1 MNLHSSAKSCPASR
15 GLLVRRVLEQGW
27 TVRAAA
33 ESIGISARRAYVW
46 LARFKV
52 AGPEGLRDRSSQPH
66 RLARSHE
73 LGLVVEA
80 VGRRRRG
87 QAAVR
92 IASELGVPRSTVGF
106 WLRKAGISR
115 ASALQEKEPPNRY
128 EYEAPGDLLHL
139 DTKKLA
145 NFEQVGHRATGI
157 RHHKNRKAGYQVLHV
172 CNDDHSRAC
181 YMEVLPDEKKGTTA
195 SFLQRALL
203 HFQAQGV
210 QARKLLTDNGSPY
223 RSKEFRAM
231 RESFGLKHSRTRP
244 YRPRTNGKAE
254 RLIQT
259 ALREWAYGPTW
270 QSSDERNQALGAWLH
285 FYNHHRPHSA
295 LGGQPPVTRLN
306 NLVGNDN

>member
-1 MNLHSSAKSCPASR
+1 
-15 GLLVRRVLEQGW
+15 
-27 TVRAAA
+27 
-33 ESIGISARRAYVW
+33 
-46 LARFKV
+46 
-52 AGPEGLRDRSSQPH
+52 
-66 RLARSHE
+66 
-73 LGLVVEA
+73 
-80 VGRRRRG
+80 
-87 QAAVR
+87 
-92 IASELGVPRSTVGF
+92 VGF
-106 WLRKAGISR
+106 WLRKAGISQ
-115 ASALQEKEPPNRY
+115 ASSLQPKEPPNRY
-128 EYEAPGDLLHL
+128 EHEAPGDLLHL

-145 NFEQVGHRATGI
+145 NFNQVGHRATGI

-195 SFLQRALL
+195 AFLQRALL

-210 QARKLLTDNGSPY
+210 QVRKLLTDNGSPY
-223 RSKEFRAM
+223 RSKEFKAM
-231 RESFGLKHSRTRP
+231 REAYGLKHSRTRP

-270 QSSDERNQALGAWLH
+270 QSSDERNQALSAWLH

-306 NLVGNDN
+306 NLVGNDT

>member
-15 GLLVRRVLEQGW
+15 ALLIRRVLEEGW
-27 TVRAAA
+27 TVRSAAN
-33 ESIGISARRAYVW
+33 SIGISTRRAYHW
-46 LARFKV
+46 LARFKSE
-52 AGPEGLRDRSSQPH
+52 GLDGLRDRSSQPH
-66 RLARSHE
+66 RLSRSHE

-87 QAAVR
+87 QAAIR
-92 IASELGVPRSTVGF
+92 IARELGVPRSTVGF

-115 ASALQEKEPPNRY
+115 ASDLQVKEPPNRY
-128 EYEAPGDLLHL
+128 EHAAPGDLLHL

-145 NFEQVGHRATGI
+145 NFRKTGHRITG
-157 RHHKNRKAGYQVLHV
+157 NRYKQDRGVGYQVLHV
-172 CNDDHSRAC
+172 CSDDHSRAC

-210 QARKLLTDNGSPY
+210 TVRKLLTDNGSPY
-223 RSKEFRAM
+223 RSKEFKAM
-231 RESFGLKHSRTRP
+231 REAFGLKHSRTRP

-270 QSSDERNQALGAWLH
+270 QSSDERNQALNAWLH

-295 LGGQPPVTRLN
+295 LNGQPPISRLN
-306 NLVGNDN
+306 NLIGNDS

>member
-1 MNLHSSAKSCPASR
+1 LI
-15 GLLVRRVLEQGW
+15 RRVLEEGW
-27 TVRAAA
+27 TVKAAA
-33 ESIGISARRAYVW
+33 SSIGLSSRRAYIW
-46 LARFKV
+46 LARFK
-52 AGPEGLRDRSSQPH
+52 AEGAIGLRDHSSQPH

-92 IASELGVPRSTVGF
+92 IAQELGVPRSTVGF

-115 ASALQEKEPPNRY
+115 SSALQPKEPPNRY
-128 EYEAPGDLLHL
+128 EHEAPGDLLHL

-145 NFEQVGHRATGI
+145 NFHEVGHRATGI

-172 CNDDHSRAC
+172 CSDDHSRAC
-181 YMEVLPDEKKGTTA
+181 YMEMLPDEKKNTTA
-195 SFLQRALL
+195 LFLQRALL

-210 QARKLLTDNGSPY
+210 QIRKLLTDNGSPY
-223 RSKEFRAM
+223 RSKEFKAM
-231 RESFGLKHSRTRP
+231 REAYGIKHSRTRP

-270 QSSDERNQALGAWLH
+270 QSSDERNLALSAWLH

-295 LGGQPPVTRLN
+295 LGGQPPITRLN
-306 NLVGNDN
+306 NLVGNDI

>member
-15 GLLVRRVLEQGW
+15 ALLIRRVLEEGW
-27 TVRAAA
+27 TVRSAAL
-33 ESIGISARRAYVW
+33 SIGISARRAYHW

-52 AGPEGLRDRSSQPH
+52 EGSAGLRDRSSQPH

-92 IASELGVPRSTVGF
+92 IAAELGVPRSTVGF
-106 WLRKAGISR
+106 WLRKAEISR
-115 ASALQEKEPPNRY
+115 VSDLQAKEPPNRY
-128 EYEAPGDLLHL
+128 EHATPGDLLHL

-145 NFEQVGHRATGI
+145 NFWEVGHRATGI
-157 RHHKNRKAGYQVLHV
+157 RHKGNRGAGYQVLHV
-172 CNDDHSRAC
+172 CSDDHSRAC
-181 YMEVLPDEKKGTTA
+181 YMEVLPDEKKDTTA
-195 SFLQRALL
+195 HFLQRALW
-203 HFQAQGV
+203 HFQQQGV
-210 QARKLLTDNGSPY
+210 TVRKLLTDNGSAY
-223 RSKEFRAM
+223 RSKPFKAM
-231 RESFGLKHSRTRP
+231 REAFGLKHSRTRP

-270 QSSDERNQALGAWLH
+270 QTSDERNQALNAWLH

>member
-1 MNLHSSAKSCPASR
+1 MNIHSRARSCPFSRALFVQRVQAGMTVLEASR
-15 GLLVRRVLEQGW
+15 LAGFSERTGHK
-27 TVRAAA
+27 
-33 ESIGISARRAYVW
+33 W
-46 LARFKV
+46 LKRFRME
-52 AGPEGLRDRSSQPH
+52 GEPGLRDRSSQPH

-87 QAAVR
+87 QAAIR
-92 IASELGVPRSTVGF
+92 IAHELGIPRSTIGF
-106 WLRKAGISR
+106 WLRRAGISR
-115 ASALQEKEPPNRY
+115 TSDLQEKEPPNRY
-128 EYEAPGDLLHL
+128 EHAAPGDLLHL

-145 NFEQVGHRATGI
+145 NFQEVGHRATGI
-157 RHHKNRKAGYQVLHV
+157 RHKHNRGVGYQVLHV
-172 CNDDHSRAC
+172 CSDDHSRAA

-210 QARKLLTDNGSPY
+210 TARKLLTDNGSPY
-223 RSKEFRAM
+223 RSREFKAM
-231 RESFGLKHSRTRP
+231 REAFGLKHSRTRP

-270 QSSDERNQALGAWLH
+270 QSSDERNQALKAWLH

-295 LGGQPPVTRLN
+295 LNGQPPVSRLN
-306 NLVGNDN
+306 NLVGNDT

>member
-1 MNLHSSAKSCPASR
+1 
-15 GLLVRRVLEQGW
+15 VL
-27 TVRAAA
+27 
-33 ESIGISARRAYVW
+33 SGISIIAASAMAGFSERTGHKW
-46 LARFKV
+46 MNRFRS
-52 AGPEGLRDRSSQPH
+52 EGKPGLEDRSSQPH

-92 IASELGVPRSTVGF
+92 IAKELGVPRSTVGF
-106 WLRKAGISR
+106 WLRKAGTSQP
-115 ASALQEKEPPNRY
+115 ASLQEKEPDNRY
-128 EYEAPGDLLHL
+128 EHDAPGDLLHL

-145 NFEQVGHRATGI
+145 NFNQVGHRATGI
-157 RHHKNRKAGYQVLHV
+157 RHKRNHGDGYQVLHV
-172 CNDDHSRAC
+172 CSDDHSRAC
-181 YMEVLPDEKKGTTA
+181 YMEILPDEKKDTTA
-195 SFLQRALL
+195 FFLQRALL
-203 HFQAQGV
+203 HFQSQGV
-210 QARKLLTDNGSPY
+210 RVLKLLTDNGSAY
-223 RSKEFRAM
+223 RSKEFKAM
-231 RESFGLKHSRTRP
+231 REAYGLKHSRTRP

-270 QSSDERNQALGAWLH
+270 QSSDERNQALEAWLH

-306 NLVGNDN
+306 NLVGNDT

>member
-1 MNLHSSAKSCPASR
+1 MNLHSSAKTCPASR
-15 GLLVRRVLEQGW
+15 ALLVRRVLDQGW
-27 TVRAAA
+27 TVKAAA

-46 LARFKV
+46 LARFK
-52 AGPEGLRDRSSQPH
+52 ASGLDGLADRSSQPH

-87 QAAVR
+87 QAAIR
-92 IASELGVPRSTVGF
+92 IAADLGVPRSTVGF
-106 WLRKAGISR
+106 WLRKAGTSNL
-115 ASALQEKEPPNRY
+115 SSLQAKEPPNRY
-128 EYEAPGDLLHL
+128 EHEAPGDLLHL

-145 NFEQVGHRATGI
+145 NFNQVGHRITGD
-157 RHHKNRKAGYQVLHV
+157 RRKNSRGAGYQVLHV

-181 YMEVLPDEKKGTTA
+181 YMEVLPDEKQGTTA

-210 QARKLLTDNGSPY
+210 QIRKLLTDNGSAY
-223 RSKEFRAM
+223 RSKEFKAM
-231 RESFGLKHSRTRP
+231 REAFGLKHSRTRP

-270 QSSDERNQALGAWLH
+270 QNSDQRN
-285 FYNHHRPHSA
+285 
-295 LGGQPPVTRLN
+295 
-306 NLVGNDN
+306 

>member
-1 MNLHSSAKSCPASR
+1 MS
-15 GLLVRRVLEQGW
+15 VLQ
-27 TVRAAA
+27 AA
-33 ESIGISARRAYVW
+33 EMAGFSERTGHKW
-46 LARFKV
+46 LKRFRMEGE
-52 AGPEGLRDRSSQPH
+52 AGLRDRSSQPH

-80 VGRRRRG
+80 VVRRRRG

-106 WLRKAGISR
+106 WLRRAGIAS

-128 EYEAPGDLLHL
+128 EHEAPGDLLHL

-145 NFEQVGHRATGI
+145 NFHQVGHRATGI
-157 RHHKNRKAGYQVLHV
+157 RHPKNRGAGYQVLHV
-172 CNDDHSRAC
+172 CNDDHSRAS

-195 SFLQRALL
+195 AFLQRALL
-203 HFQAQGV
+203 HFLAIGV
-210 QARKLLTDNGSPY
+210 TPKKLLTDNGSAY

-231 RESFGLKHSRTRP
+231 REAFGIKHSRTRP

-270 QSSDERNQALGAWLH
+270 QNSDERNQALRAWLH

-295 LGGQPPVTRLN
+295 LGGQPPVARLN
-306 NLVGNDN
+306 NLVGNDT

>member
-1 MNLHSSAKSCPASR
+1 MNRFRSEGKP
-15 GLLVRRVLEQGW
+15 GLE
-27 TVRAAA
+27 
-33 ESIGISARRAYVW
+33 
-46 LARFKV
+46 
-52 AGPEGLRDRSSQPH
+52 DRSSQPH

-92 IASELGVPRSTVGF
+92 IAKELGVPRSTVGF
-106 WLRKAGISR
+106 WLRKAGTSQP
-115 ASALQEKEPPNRY
+115 ASLQEKEPDNRY
-128 EYEAPGDLLHL
+128 EHDAPGDLLHL

-145 NFEQVGHRATGI
+145 NFNQVGHRATGI
-157 RHHKNRKAGYQVLHV
+157 RHKRNHGDGYQVLHV
-172 CNDDHSRAC
+172 CSDDHSRAC
-181 YMEVLPDEKKGTTA
+181 YMEILPDEKKDTTA
-195 SFLQRALL
+195 FFLQRALL
-203 HFQAQGV
+203 HFQSQGV
-210 QARKLLTDNGSPY
+210 RVLKLLTDNGSAY
-223 RSKEFRAM
+223 RSKEFKAM
-231 RESFGLKHSRTRP
+231 REAYGLKHSRTRP

-270 QSSDERNQALGAWLH
+270 QSSDERNQALDAWLH

>member
-1 MNLHSSAKSCPASR
+1 MNIHSRAKSCPFSRALFVERVHSGMPLLQASVMAGFSER
-15 GLLVRRVLEQGW
+15 TGHK
-27 TVRAAA
+27 
-33 ESIGISARRAYVW
+33 W
-46 LARFKV
+46 LKRFKEEGD
-52 AGPEGLRDRSSQPH
+52 AGLRDRSSQPH

-92 IASELGVPRSTVGF
+92 IALELGVPRSTVGF
-106 WLRKAGISR
+106 WLRKAGISQ
-115 ASALQEKEPPNRY
+115 ASALQDKEPPNRY
-128 EYEAPGDLLHL
+128 EHSAPGDLLHL

-145 NFEQVGHRATGI
+145 NFHQVGHRITG
-157 RHHKNRKAGYQVLHV
+157 NRSKHSRGAGYQVLHV

-181 YMEVLPDEKKGTTA
+181 YMEMLPDEKKDTTA

-203 HFQAQGV
+203 HFQAQGITV
-210 QARKLLTDNGSPY
+210 RKLLTDNGSAY
-223 RSKEFRAM
+223 RSKEFKAM
-231 RESFGLKHSRTRP
+231 REAYGLKHARTRP

-270 QSSDERNQALGAWLH
+270 QSSNERNQALSAWLH

-306 NLVGNDN
+306 NLFGNDT

>member
-1 MNLHSSAKSCPASR
+1 MS
-15 GLLVRRVLEQGW
+15 VRH
-27 TVRAAA
+27 AA
-33 ESIGISARRAYVW
+33 EMAGFSERTGHKW
-46 LARFKV
+46 LKRFRME
-52 AGPEGLRDRSSQPH
+52 GDPGLRDRSSQPH
-66 RLARSHE
+66 RYARSHE
-73 LGLVVEA
+73 LGIVVEA

-92 IASELGVPRSTVGF
+92 IASELGLPRSTVGF
-106 WLRKAGISR
+106 WLRRAGISR
-115 ASALQEKEPPNRY
+115 PAALQEKEPPNRY
-128 EYEAPGDLLHL
+128 EHEAPGDLLHL

-145 NFEQVGHRATGI
+145 NFHQVGHRITGD
-157 RHHKNRKAGYQVLHV
+157 RRKNSRGAGYQVLHV

-210 QARKLLTDNGSPY
+210 QVRKLLTDNGSAY
-223 RSKEFRAM
+223 RSKEFKAM
-231 RESFGLKHSRTRP
+231 REAYGLKHSRTRP

-259 ALREWAYGPTW
+259 ALREWAYGPIW
-270 QSSDERNQALGAWLH
+270 QTSDERNQALEAWLH

-306 NLVGNDN
+306 NLVGNDI

>member
-1 MNLHSSAKSCPASR
+1 
-15 GLLVRRVLEQGW
+15 LVKRVLDQGW
-27 TVRAAA
+27 SVRAAA

-46 LARFKV
+46 LARFKAEGM
-52 AGPEGLRDRSSQPH
+52 AGLQDHSSQPR

-87 QAAVR
+87 QAAIR
-92 IASELGVPRSTVGF
+92 IAAALGIPRSTVGF
-106 WLRKAGISR
+106 WLRKAGISQP
-115 ASALQEKEPPNRY
+115 SALQEKEPPNRY
-128 EYEAPGDLLHL
+128 EHEAPGDLLHL

-145 NFEQVGHRATGI
+145 NFSEVGHRANGI
-157 RHHKNRKAGYQVLHV
+157 RHARNRGEGYQVLHV
-172 CNDDHSRAC
+172 CSDDHSRVA
-181 YMEVLPDEKKGTTA
+181 YMEVLPDEKKETTA
-195 SFLQRALL
+195 AFLQRALL

-210 QARKLLTDNGSPY
+210 EVRKLFTDNGSPY
-223 RSKEFRAM
+223 RSKEFKAM
-231 RESFGLKHSRTRP
+231 RESFGIKHGRTRP

-270 QSSDERNQALGAWLH
+270 QSSDERNQALKAWLH

-306 NLVGNDN
+306 NLVGSDN

>member
-1 MNLHSSAKSCPASR
+1 MNLHSRARSCPFSR
-15 GLLVRRVLEQGW
+15 ALFVERVL
-27 TVRAAA
+27 
-33 ESIGISARRAYVW
+33 SGISVVAASAMAGFSERTGHKW
-46 LARFKV
+46 IQRFREEGK
-52 AGPEGLRDRSSQPH
+52 AGLQDRSSQPH

-92 IASELGVPRSTVGF
+92 IARELGVPRSTVGF
-106 WLRKAGISR
+106 WLRKAGTSQP
-115 ASALQEKEPPNRY
+115 ASLQEKEPDNRY
-128 EYEAPGDLLHL
+128 EHEAPGDLLHL

-145 NFEQVGHRATGI
+145 NFNQVGHRATGI
-157 RHHKNRKAGYQVLHV
+157 RHKRNQGDGYQVLHV
-172 CNDDHSRAC
+172 CSDDHSRAC
-181 YMEVLPDEKKGTTA
+181 YMEVLPDEKKDTTA

-203 HFQAQGV
+203 HFQSQGV
-210 QARKLLTDNGSPY
+210 RVLKLLTDNGSAY
-223 RSKEFRAM
+223 RSKEFKAM
-231 RESFGLKHSRTRP
+231 REAYGIKHSRTRP

-270 QSSDERNQALGAWLH
+270 QNSDERNQALKAWLH

-295 LGGQPPVTRLN
+295 LGGQPPITRLN
-306 NLVGNDN
+306 NLVGNDT

>member
-1 MNLHSSAKSCPASR
+1 MTVLEASR
-15 GLLVRRVLEQGW
+15 LAGF
-27 TVRAAA
+27 
-33 ESIGISARRAYVW
+33 SARTGHKW
-46 LARFKV
+46 LKRFRM
-52 AGPEGLRDRSSQPH
+52 EGEPGLQDRSSQPH

-87 QAAVR
+87 QAAIW
-92 IASELGVPRSTVGF
+92 IAHELGIPRSTIGF
-106 WLRKAGISR
+106 WLRRAGISR
-115 ASALQEKEPPNRY
+115 ASDLQAKEPPNRY
-128 EYEAPGDLLHL
+128 EHAAPGDLLHL

-145 NFEQVGHRATGI
+145 NFHKTGHRITG
-157 RHHKNRKAGYQVLHV
+157 NRYKQDRGVGYQVLHV
-172 CNDDHSRAC
+172 CSDDHSRAA

-203 HFQAQGV
+203 HFQAQGMTI
-210 QARKLLTDNGSPY
+210 RKLLTDNGSPY
-223 RSKEFRAM
+223 RSKEFKAM
-231 RESFGLKHSRTRP
+231 REAFGLKHGRTRP

-270 QSSDERNQALGAWLH
+270 QSSDERNQALKAWLH

-295 LGGQPPVTRLN
+295 LNGQPPASRLN
-306 NLVGNDN
+306 NLVGSDS

>member
-1 MNLHSSAKSCPASR
+1 M
-15 GLLVRRVLEQGW
+15 
-27 TVRAAA
+27 TVRQAA
-33 ESIGISARRAYVW
+33 EMSGFSERTGHKW
-46 LARFKV
+46 LKRFREE
-52 AGPEGLRDRSSQPH
+52 GDPGLRDRSSQPH

-73 LGLVVEA
+73 LGLIVEA

-92 IASELGVPRSTVGF
+92 IAADLGVPRSTVGF
-106 WLRKAGISR
+106 WLRRAGISR
-115 ASALQEKEPPNRY
+115 AWDLQAKEPPNRY
-128 EYEAPGDLLHL
+128 EHAAPGDLLHL

-145 NFEQVGHRATGI
+145 NFHRTGHRITGN
-157 RHHKNRKAGYQVLHV
+157 RHKQSRGAGYQVLHV
-172 CNDDHSRAC
+172 CSDDHSRAA
-181 YMEVLPDEKKGTTA
+181 YMEVLPDEKKETTSA
-195 SFLQRALL
+195 FLQRALW
-203 HFQAQGV
+203 HFQGKGV
-210 QARKLLTDNGSPY
+210 QVRKLLTDNGSPY
-223 RSKEFRAM
+223 RSKDFKAM
-231 RESFGLKHSRTRP
+231 RETFGLKHSRTRP

-306 NLVGNDN
+306 NLVGSDN